1 MIRDQRDPEDPNF
14 QENANYISWMKI
26 HLQYFNSAAHRK
38 LWVRW
43 NGIRIGSPQ
52 GCKIKVHIQISPFPI
67 NCIGHI
73 SHIKGQLPRPPL
85 CPPPLLQQQIKN
97 NSLSTV
103 SATPNEIYIYLLL
116 CGLRWRPIE
125 LGSHVAVKNNSQQN
139 FEMAMTEMK
148 HHLKSFEISLSKHF
162 SFPPPPDSKLR
173 SKGFSVLSVPKSQ
186 LWKLWESLSR
196 SSI

>member
-1 MIRDQRDPEDPNF
+1 
-14 QENANYISWMKI
+14 MKI

-85 CPPPLLQQQIKN
+85 CPPPRWHQQIKN
-97 NSLSTV
+97 CISHTKDPLH
-103 SATPNEIYIYLLL
+103 EIYIYLLL

-148 HHLKSFEISLSKHF
+148 HHLKSFEIPRSKHF

-186 LWKLWESLSR
+186 LWKLWESVTEFNL
-196 SSI
+196 IW